1 MGVHC
6 VDFQLL
12 KEACLISSFSLS
24 RSPVV
29 ICINGGASDQMIL
42 NEQCSLFALLF
53 FLESGLLSFVF
64 VSICSIL
71 SFSLHA
77 VFVTIKGH
85 LQAVKVILFFTFHLD
100 AHIFKETI
108 HDRTECEVDC
118 LNKSF
123 KLPFDA
129 VEALN
134 DSILLDHII

>member
-12 KEACLISSFSLS
+12 KEACLISSVSLS
-24 RSPVV
+24 RSPMV

-42 NEQCSLFALLF
+42 NEQCSLLALL
-53 FLESGLLSFVF
+53 LLLKIGLLSFVF
-64 VSICSIL
+64 VSICSL
-71 SFSLHA
+71 FSFFLHS
-77 VFVTIKGH
+77 VFVTIESH

-100 AHIFKETI
+100 AHILKETV

-123 KLPFDA
+123 KLPLDA